1 MPQKVKPYISDLID
15 NIIISGESKILLKM
29 KINFTLSK
37 DSDDKRL
44 MYSKNVFCNEISL
57 MLDEK

>member
-1 MPQKVKPYISDLID
+1 M
-15 NIIISGESKILLKM
+15 
-29 KINFTLSK
+29 LSK

-57 MLDEK
+57 MLDEKWILLLDEIKKSHLKPPKMVMISVFIDSSHNKL